1 MPRKKK
7 TEEVQVTCFDIEAEK
22 KAKVEVWKAPEAK
35 PVDYGSGMTRVNNML
50 AAGFSLE
57 EIREVKR
64 NE

>member
-7 TEEVQVTCFDIEAEK
+7 VETVKVKEVIKDPIRKC
-22 KAKVEVWKAPEAK
+22 
-35 PVDYGSGMTRVNNML
+35 DYGSGMTRVNNML

-57 EIREVKR
+57 EIREVKK